1 MGRTMRP
8 GTLLRLGLA
17 GSRTDTVRVVLTALT
32 SALAT
37 LAVLTAA
44 NVVAIGRFSF
54 HGTGSDEWANQYSNA
69 LLREPGLR
77 PGTTLTLLLMTIPV
91 FALAGQCTRLGA
103 PERDRR
109 LAAFR
114 MAGATPAQTVAIS
127 SAETGFAALLGSLAG
142 LGVFAAGHRLLH
154 RPGPDGLLPLPTDVW
169 PAAWFVFVAVA
180 GIPVLAALAAAVVMR
195 RVTVS
200 PFGVVRRVRRTRGPR
215 PWAGGFIL
223 AGVLLLGLVAS
234 WAKLHRHLHIPY
246 PPGWL
251 VALLLI
257 AGVGSAGLGVVLG
270 TGWLTWWSGR
280 LMARWARRPSTVL
293 ASARLVAD
301 PWSGSRTL
309 AVLLICVLF
318 GAGAAGIR
326 AQFAAQQDA
335 QLAAFR
341 LAYPG
346 DDFGPPDPFYLRT
359 MDLVDAAVL
368 TGMVLTAAA
377 LLVIVA
383 EGIVSRRREYASL
396 VATGVPR
403 GTLGRAILW
412 QTLLPAIPAVL
423 LALVV
428 GLSLARSF
436 GTEARAGGDAVLSCS
451 AAADV
456 CRGGNPGT
464 DPQHWTQT
472 RSPEVVRAVAIPW
485 RELGRDG
492 GVALLSVLAT
502 TGAGLLFLRRST
514 DLSEVRTT

>member
-1 MGRTMRP
+1 MRAS
-8 GTLLRLGLA
+8 TLLRLGLA
-17 GSRTDTVRVVLTALT
+17 GSRTDTVRVLLTALS

-37 LAVLTAA
+37 LVVLTAA

-54 HGTGSDEWANQYSNA
+54 GGTGSDEWAQQYSNA

-109 LAAFR
+109 LAALR

-127 SAETGFAALLGSLAG
+127 SAETGFAALIGSLCG
-142 LGVFAAGHRLLH
+142 LGIFAAGHRLLD

-169 PAAWFVFVAVA
+169 PAAWFLAVAVA
-180 GIPVLAALAAAVVMR
+180 GIPVLAALAAAIVMR

-215 PWAGGFIL
+215 PWAGVFIL
-223 AGVLLLGLVAS
+223 LGTAILVLVAS
-234 WAKLHRHLHIPY
+234 MPRLHWF

-251 VALLLI
+251 VAMLLLT
-257 AGVGSAGLGVVLG
+257 GVASAGLGVVLG
-270 TGWLTWWSGR
+270 TGWLTWWAGR
-280 LMARWARRPSTVL
+280 LLARFARRPSTVL

-326 AQFAAQQDA
+326 AQFTAVGEARRAYYALTSPGDPRLQQDA
-335 QLAAFR
+335 Q
-341 LAYPG
+341 
-346 DDFGPPDPFYLRT
+346 DPFYLRT
-359 MDLVDAAVL
+359 MDLVDLAVY
-368 TGMVLTAAA
+368 TAIGLTAAA
-377 LLVIVA
+377 MLVIVA
-383 EGIVSRRREYASL
+383 EGIVSRRREYAGL
-396 VATGVPR
+396 VAAGVPR

-412 QTLLPAIPAVL
+412 QGLLPAIPAVL

-428 GLSLARSF
+428 GVGLARTL
-436 GTEARAGGDAVLSCS
+436 GTEERYGGFES
-451 AAADV
+451 AQCLAADEEA
-456 CRGGNPGT
+456 CRTGNPRT
-464 DPQHWTQT
+464 HPEQWRVERDPQ
-472 RSPEVVRAVAIPW
+472 VVRAVAVPW
-485 RELGRDG
+485 RDLARDG
-492 GVALLSVLAT
+492 GVALLAVLAT
-502 TGAGLLFLRRST
+502 TGAGLVFLRRST
-514 DLSEVRTT
+514 DLSELRTT